1 MVSSGSSTSGVTGFS
16 TSSTAETVESLL
28 SDFTL
33 SLGINCFFT
42 TVLFLGCGG
51 IGLSSGFKRDNKSK
65 MDPIVPQVFEGVLY
79 LSKF

>member
-1 MVSSGSSTSGVTGFS
+1 
-16 TSSTAETVESLL
+16 L
-28 SDFTL
+28 TL

-51 IGLSSGFKRDNKSK
+51 GGLSSGFKRDNKSKK